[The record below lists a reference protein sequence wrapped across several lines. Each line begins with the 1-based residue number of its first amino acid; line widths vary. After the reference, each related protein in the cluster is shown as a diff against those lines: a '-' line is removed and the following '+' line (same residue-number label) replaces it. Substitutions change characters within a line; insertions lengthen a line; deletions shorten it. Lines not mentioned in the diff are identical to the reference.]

1 MKTSKKEINAR
12 KELAKKRAIA
22 RLKQI
27 KEQKVSIIA
36 DIYLKKLKENNQVYK
51 TTDYLFCNSKHPR
64 FEVVQELDEVE
75 KQTIQSIEKE
85 YKDLE
90 LFVYYCYVEEINNI
104 KNIYAYFTTGINDEA
119 IIFNKLNS
127 KFRQYPCVLV
137 NLVFNNKKK
146 KTLDNLINMNST
158 ICLSDK
164 IK

>member
-1 MKTSKKEINAR
+1 MKISKSEYDYK

-146 KTLDNLINMNST
+146 KTLDNLININST